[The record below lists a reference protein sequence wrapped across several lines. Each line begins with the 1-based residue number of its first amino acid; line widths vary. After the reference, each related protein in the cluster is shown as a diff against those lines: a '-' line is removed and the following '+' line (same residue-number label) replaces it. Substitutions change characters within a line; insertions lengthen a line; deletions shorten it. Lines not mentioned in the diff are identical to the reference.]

1 MATVNHFDNRKSAT
15 PMLSRVADSLYWMSR
30 YVERAE
36 NIARTLDVN
45 LQLMLDL
52 PKLGAEQEK
61 KIWSPVLRSTGED
74 QDFDKYY
81 KSTSAENVIDFL
93 TLNSKNSN
101 SIVNCI
107 TSARENARH
116 VREQISLEM
125 WEEINRT
132 YLWMKGQTLKKI
144 LKQGP
149 YDFFCEVK
157 NSSHLFQGIT
167 DGTMTHGE
175 DWDFIQVGKYLERAD
190 MVTRL
195 LDANDEIFI
204 NAPDSLMNGGTLQWS
219 AILRSCSSHDAY
231 RKFYVAQVEPDKVV
245 EFLIL
250 SEFFPRSIRFC
261 AGALDEALHR
271 ISGCQEERF
280 TNNAE
285 KLTGRL
291 VAELNYSALEDIKTV
306 GMHQYMDELQI
317 KLNAI
322 GEAIFQPYLFSPPLP
337 EHEPEPAAEVKH
349 EPKVEQKQESKSEA
363 KHDGA
368 PARKSSQTQRI
379 PKPAKV

>member
-1 MATVNHFDNRKSAT
+1 MATANHFENRKSAM

-52 PKLGAEQEK
+52 PKLGAETEK
-61 KIWSPVLRSTGED
+61 KLWGPVLRSTGED
-74 QDFDKYY
+74 EDFDKHY
-81 KSTSAENVIDFL
+81 KVMSAENVIDFL
-93 TLNSKNSN
+93 TFNSKNPN
-101 SIVNCI
+101 SIINCL

-116 VREQISLEM
+116 VREQISMEM

-132 YLWMKGQTLKKI
+132 YLWMKSQTLKKI
-144 LKQGP
+144 QKMGP
-149 YDFFCEVK
+149 YEFFNEVK
-157 NSSHLFQGIT
+157 NASHLFQGIT

-175 DWDFIQVGKYLERAD
+175 DWDFIQVGTYLERAD
-190 MVTRL
+190 MVTRI

-204 NAPDSLMNGGTLQWS
+204 NAPASLMNGGTLQWS
-219 AILRSCSSHDAY
+219 AILRSCSAHDAY

-250 SEFFPRSIRFC
+250 NEFFPRSIRFC
-261 AGALDEALHR
+261 AGALDIALRR

-280 TNNAE
+280 TNQAE
-285 KLTGRL
+285 KLSGRL

-306 GMHQYMDELQI
+306 GMHKYMDELQI

-322 GEAIFQPYLFSPPLP
+322 GEAIFQTYLFSPPLP
-337 EHEPEPAAEVKH
+337 EPEPEPAPVAEAKQ
-349 EPKVEQKQESKSEA
+349 EQKQEP

-368 PARKSSQTQRI
+368 HPRKSGQTQRI
-379 PKPAKV
+379 PKPAKVS

>member
-1 MATVNHFDNRKSAT
+1 
-15 PMLSRVADSLYWMSR
+15 MLSRVADSLYWMSR
-30 YVERAE
+30 YSERAE
-36 NIARTLDVN
+36 NIARILDVN

-52 PKLGAEQEK
+52 PKLGPEEQKALWE
-61 KIWSPVLRSTGED
+61 PVLRSTGDHED
-74 QDFDKYY
+74 FHKHY
-81 KSTSAENVIDFL
+81 KVSTSDNVIDFL
-93 TLNSKNSN
+93 TLHPKNSN
-101 SIVNCI
+101 SIINCI
-107 TSARENARH
+107 TTARENARH

-132 YLWMKGQTLKKI
+132 YLWMKNQTLKKI
-144 LKQGP
+144 QRQGP
-149 YDFFCEVK
+149 YEFFSEVK
-157 NSSHLFQGIT
+157 NASHLFQGIT

-190 MVTRL
+190 MTTRI
-195 LDANDEIFI
+195 LDANDEIFVRTPA
-204 NAPDSLMNGGTLQWS
+204 NSATGGTLQWS

-261 AGALDEALHR
+261 GAALDEALRR

-280 TNNAE
+280 TNQAE

-322 GEAIFQPYLFSPPLP
+322 GEAIFQTYLFSPPLKEDKP
-337 EHEPEPAAEVKH
+337 EAEPEPEGELKP
-349 EPKVEQKQESKSEA
+349 EPPPTPKPKQ
-363 KHDGA
+363 
-368 PARKSSQTQRI
+368 SQTQRI
-379 PKPAKV
+379 PKTAKVG

>member
-1 MATVNHFDNRKSAT
+1 
-15 PMLSRVADSLYWMSR
+15 MLSRVADSLYWMSR
-30 YVERAE
+30 YAERAE
-36 NIARTLDVN
+36 NIARILDVN

-52 PKLGAEQEK
+52 PKLDSEGQKALWE
-61 KIWSPVLRSTGED
+61 PVLRSTGDHED
-74 QDFDKYY
+74 FY
-81 KSTSAENVIDFL
+81 KHYKETSSENVIDFL

-101 SIVNCI
+101 SILNCI
-107 TSARENARH
+107 TTARENARH

-125 WEEINRT
+125 WEEINRA
-132 YLWMKGQTLKKI
+132 YLWMKSQTLKKI
-144 LKQGP
+144 QRQGP
-149 YDFFCEVK
+149 YEFFMQVK
-157 NSSHLFQGIT
+157 NASHLFQGIT

-190 MVTRL
+190 MTTRI

-204 NAPDSLMNGGTLQWS
+204 SQKPTGTHTKGTLQWS

-250 SEFFPRSIRFC
+250 NEFFPRSIRYC
-261 AGALDEALHR
+261 AQALNDALRR
-271 ISGCQEERF
+271 ISGCKEEHF
-280 TNNAE
+280 TNQAE

-317 KLNAI
+317 KLNTI
-322 GEAIFQPYLFSPPLP
+322 GEGIFQTYLFSPPLNVLEP
-337 EHEPEPAAEVKH
+337 VPEPEFKP
-349 EPKVEQKQESKSEA
+349 EPPPKPTPKQ
-363 KHDGA
+363 
-368 PARKSSQTQRI
+368 SQTQKLS
-379 PKPAKV
+379 KPAKVI